1 MAHDA
6 LTSVALVGGGKM
18 GEAIMAGWL
27 QATEG
32 PAAELSPASFQVANP
47 GAERQQ
53 YLRDTYG
60 VACVD
65 DASCLS
71 AAQIVVLAV
80 KPQVLPEVLPV
91 VAQLPFLADSLV
103 VSIAAGYT
111 TSRIESFLPEGTH
124 VVRVMPNTPLMVGSG
139 ASCLCAGSC
148 ATSEELHLA
157 EKLFCSLGKA
167 WVVEESALDA
177 VCAVSGSGPAY
188 VAALIEAMAEGI
200 PTIVTNSGGMIE
212 YVDKETSLVIEREN
226 IVENLRRAI
235 CHMKESP
242 NVRKQMSAKSKIHSK
257 RYDET
262 GYYMNFVETIY
273 KIMDENGKSRNEN

>member
-32 PAAELSPASFQVANP
+32 PVAELSPASFQVANP

-188 VAALIEAMAEGI
+188 VAALIEAMAEGAVRAGL
-200 PTIVTNSGGMIE
+200 PREFGEALATQTAYGTAKLMLVREQGSEKTRVDVCSPGGTTLAGLDAMNAAGFGEAVAKGVVAAYERSIE
-212 YVDKETSLVIEREN
+212 L
-226 IVENLRRAI
+226 
-235 CHMKESP
+235 
-242 NVRKQMSAKSKIHSK
+242 
-257 RYDET
+257 
-262 GYYMNFVETIY
+262 
-273 KIMDENGKSRNEN
+273 GKA

>member
-188 VAALIEAMAEGI
+188 VAALIEAMAEGAVRAGL
-200 PTIVTNSGGMIE
+200 PREFGEALATQTAYGTAKLMLVREQGAEKTRVDVCSPGGTTLAGLDAMNAAGFGEAVAKGVVAAYERSIE
-212 YVDKETSLVIEREN
+212 L
-226 IVENLRRAI
+226 
-235 CHMKESP
+235 
-242 NVRKQMSAKSKIHSK
+242 
-257 RYDET
+257 
-262 GYYMNFVETIY
+262 
-273 KIMDENGKSRNEN
+273 GKA

>member
-111 TSRIESFLPEGTH
+111 TSCIESFLPEGTH

-188 VAALIEAMAEGI
+188 VAALIEAMAEGAVRAGL
-200 PTIVTNSGGMIE
+200 PREFGEALATQTAYGTAKLMLVREQGAEKTRVDVCSPGGTTLAGLDAMNAAGFGEAVAKGVVAAYERSIE
-212 YVDKETSLVIEREN
+212 L
-226 IVENLRRAI
+226 
-235 CHMKESP
+235 
-242 NVRKQMSAKSKIHSK
+242 
-257 RYDET
+257 
-262 GYYMNFVETIY
+262 
-273 KIMDENGKSRNEN
+273 GKA

>member
-188 VAALIEAMAEGI
+188 VAALIEAMAEGAVRAGL
-200 PTIVTNSGGMIE
+200 PREFGEALATQTAYGTAKLMLVREQGAEKTRVDVCSPGGTTLAGLDAMNAAGFGEAVAKGVVAAYERSIE
-212 YVDKETSLVIEREN
+212 LGM
-226 IVENLRRAI
+226 A
-235 CHMKESP
+235 
-242 NVRKQMSAKSKIHSK
+242 
-257 RYDET
+257 
-262 GYYMNFVETIY
+262 
-273 KIMDENGKSRNEN
+273 